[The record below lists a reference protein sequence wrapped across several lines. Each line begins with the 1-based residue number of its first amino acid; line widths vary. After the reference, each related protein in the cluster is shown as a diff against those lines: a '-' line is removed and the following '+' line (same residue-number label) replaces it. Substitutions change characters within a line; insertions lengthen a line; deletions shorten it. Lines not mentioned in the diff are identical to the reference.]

1 MQTIRKTSARPTWL
15 RNLNFL
21 KLQNDDSNL
30 SPSSFQRRFFL
41 VNCIHN
47 KDQKL
52 HLCKFLAEIIEF
64 LARITAQKAYPDT

>member
-1 MQTIRKTSARPTWL
+1 MKI
-15 RNLNFL
+15 FL
-21 KLQNDDSNL
+21 SINILKKLGQKC
-30 SPSSFQRRFFL
+30 QVFL